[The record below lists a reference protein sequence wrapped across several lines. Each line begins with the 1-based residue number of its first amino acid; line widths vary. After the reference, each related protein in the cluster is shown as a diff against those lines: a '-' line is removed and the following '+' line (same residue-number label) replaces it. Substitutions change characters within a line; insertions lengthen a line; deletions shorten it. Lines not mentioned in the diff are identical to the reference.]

1 MTESPILCPR
11 CSGRVYSSGG
21 GPQTASV
28 MKQEQ
33 FSTRDGS
40 LSHHH
45 HHQARYFSLLQE
57 GRDDFL
63 NLDPLQWQVWG
74 KALQQVGHSVNP
86 GLPGHSPCRA
96 WVYNPGSSL
105 QWLLFC
111 ISFCFPS
118 PHLWFVGRGIPHTLS
133 TAAGLQSQRG
143 SGDGMRVQCLTAV
156 GGSLIRVRSY
166 PSSAQ
171 RLLWEP
177 EEGLGGTL
185 YRTIHRDTLLPSSS
199 V

>member
-1 MTESPILCPR
+1 
-11 CSGRVYSSGG
+11 
-21 GPQTASV
+21 

-45 HHQARYFSLLQE
+45 HHQARHFSLLQE

-74 KALQQVGHSVNP
+74 KALQQVGHSVNS
-86 GLPGHSPCRA
+86 GLPGHSPCCA

-111 ISFCFPS
+111 IIFCFPS
-118 PHLWFVGRGIPHTLS
+118 HLWFVGRGISHTLS

-143 SGDGMRVQCLTAV
+143 SGDGMRVQRLTTV
-156 GGSLIRVRSY
+156 GRNVQSE
-166 PSSAQ
+166 
-171 RLLWEP
+171 RLP
-177 EEGLGGTL
+177 FQCSGTL
-185 YRTIHRDTLLPSSS
+185 MRTRRRAWGNIVQDYPQRHTATTFKCLAKAFHKRSL
-199 V
+199 